1 MKADTHPPF
10 KTGVTSV
17 TRVTHL
23 VERPISLAFM
33 PVTHF
38 SDLSYTRCN
47 APPACNTKVNVRLLR
62 AGALRLCLKS
72 DLRWA
77 RFPNAGRGIL
87 HDSVLEI
94 LGDD

>member
-1 MKADTHPPF
+1 MRAHIHPPF

-23 VERPISLAFM
+23 VESPVSLAFM
-33 PVTHF
+33 PVTRLG
-38 SDLSYTRCN
+38 DLSCTRCN

-62 AGALRLCLKS
+62 AGALRLRLKS
-72 DLRWA
+72 DFRWA
-77 RFPNAGRGIL
+77 RFPNVGRGIP